1 MWSEAIGL
9 FLGVLLGGVGVW
21 LWLRSR
27 PGGGQ
32 TVSEIKKENQQFREE
47 VNQHFVQTA
56 ELINQLTDSY
66 KAVFD
71 HLSDGAERLVD
82 QKTIEERM
90 PRVGNQEVRL
100 KRLGSREDA
109 GSEPTSSATQ
119 PQESEPPKN
128 DGENAGDDD
137 NRDSPNEDTQRG

>member
-1 MWSEAIGL
+1 MWSEIVGL
-9 FLGVLLGGVGVW
+9 LLGLLIGGVGVW
-21 LWLRSR
+21 FWLKSR
-27 PGGGQ
+27 PGAAQ
-32 TVSEIKKENQQFREE
+32 SVASLQKENQQFREE

-100 KRLGSREDA
+100 KRIGSREGDA
-109 GSEPTSSATQ
+109 TAPAKANAAAKKPASP
-119 PQESEPPKN
+119 
-128 DGENAGDDD
+128 NAGK
-137 NRDSPNEDTQRG
+137 PG

>member
-1 MWSEAIGL
+1 MWSEIVGL
-9 FLGVLLGGVGVW
+9 LLGLLLGGVGVW
-21 LWLRSR
+21 FWLRSR
-27 PGGGQ
+27 PGATQ
-32 TVSEIKKENQQFREE
+32 SVASLQKENQQFREE

-100 KRLGSREDA
+100 KRIGSREGITTESGKGAPSPDKPA
-109 GSEPTSSATQ
+109 PADSA
-119 PQESEPPKN
+119 
-128 DGENAGDDD
+128 
-137 NRDSPNEDTQRG
+137 DSAKTR

>member
-1 MWSEAIGL
+1 MWSEIVGL
-9 FLGVLLGGVGVW
+9 VLGLLIGGVGVW
-21 LWLRSR
+21 FWLRSR
-27 PGGGQ
+27 PGATQ
-32 TVSEIKKENQQFREE
+32 SVASLQKENQQFREE

-82 QKTIEERM
+82 EKTIEERM

-100 KRLGSREDA
+100 KRIGSREGDPS
-109 GSEPTSSATQ
+109 GSGKAPAS
-119 PQESEPPKN
+119 PKKP
-128 DGENAGDDD
+128 GSP
-137 NRDSPNEDTQRG
+137 DSDKPG